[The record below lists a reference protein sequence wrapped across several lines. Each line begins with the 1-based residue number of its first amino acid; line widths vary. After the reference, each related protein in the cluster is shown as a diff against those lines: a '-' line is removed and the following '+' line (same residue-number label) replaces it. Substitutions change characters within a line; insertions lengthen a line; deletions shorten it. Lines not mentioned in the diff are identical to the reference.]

1 MTFSSKAN
9 TLVVRQRLVQLR
21 GGVRLWYSSQP
32 APRAFH
38 RGMARP
44 WSLPAFPRGWLAGRC
59 CQRGQSRRA
68 SGQGRQGAEL
78 TENEKQHLPGHPPTP
93 PSLYVRSGRGPGGAR
108 CSFLSGALR
117 EMGGHPHSLT
127 QAVGGPTPWPRHAGP
142 SGSCKVLLRASFLS
156 PVGCTVL
163 LAHPP
168 LSRAWVHVH
177 TSCGGWRPQEPC

>member
-9 TLVVRQRLVQLR
+9 TLVVRQRLLQLR
-21 GGVRLWYSSQP
+21 GGVLLRYSSQP
-32 APRAFH
+32 APGAFH

-44 WSLPAFPRGWLAGRC
+44 WSLPAFPRGWLAGCC

-78 TENEKQHLPGHPPTP
+78 TENEKQCLPGHPLTCAIRTRSRRCTVFLPLWGPARDGRTS
-93 PSLYVRSGRGPGGAR
+93 SL
-108 CSFLSGALR
+108 
-117 EMGGHPHSLT
+117 PHS
-127 QAVGGPTPWPRHAGP
+127 GHRGPTPWPRHSGP
-142 SGSCKVLLRASFLS
+142 SGSCKVLLRASFPS

-177 TSCGGWRPQEPC
+177 ASCGGWRPREPC